1 VTSGGKAERNERAH
15 TPFIPAQAGIQFF
28 LVKIFALWL
37 WVPAFAGTNGRLMRE
52 IVRTNDMV
60 LISAVGSLLDGA
72 GIRHLV
78 FDQNMSVLE
87 GSLGMLPRRI
97 LVAENDAAAARRLL
111 TDAGLAHELRPQES
125 QDER

>member
-1 VTSGGKAERNERAH
+1 
-15 TPFIPAQAGIQFF
+15 
-28 LVKIFALWL
+28 
-37 WVPAFAGTNGRLMRE
+37 MRE
-52 IVRTNDMV
+52 IVRTNDIV

-97 LVAENDAAAARRLL
+97 LVAENDVAAARSLL
-111 TDAGLAHELRPQES
+111 TDAGLAHELRPQEA
-125 QDER
+125 DR